1 VNEIRLYHAHRVCI
15 GTADKTIAT
24 GVLSGEGSGLN
35 NCRTLKSERKALD
48 KKSGGTI
55 KPLILSAARPLTA
68 EIANFPRQTDL
79 LLARKALFGR

>member
-1 VNEIRLYHAHRVCI
+1 VNEIRLYHAHRVGI

-24 GVLSGEGSGLN
+24 GVRSGEGSGLN

-55 KPLILSAARPLTA
+55 KPLILFSRRATVNGGDCEFAATNRS
-68 EIANFPRQTDL
+68 
-79 LLARKALFGR
+79 LAG